1 MVNASLGASYDND
14 PIPLDGV
21 DVWNTISEGK
31 PSPRQE
37 ILLNIDEPTPGTSS
51 IDYQGTAIR
60 VGDMKLLMNVKH
72 SLWYKPPE
80 LEGTHETDLEANST
94 DQLVSVVYVFA
105 FQVTSK
111 FIQSIIS
118 SHHLYQ
124 TSMEFGFECGRVN
137 YSHQPSP
144 LASNPRTSPLRL
156 ALGRGHRCTPSNK
169 EPHGKCT
176 L

>member
-118 SHHLYQ
+118 SDHLYQ
-124 TSMEFGFECGRVN
+124 TSMEFGFECGRVPSRQTLGPVRFDSRSVV
-137 YSHQPSP
+137 YTGAHPAIRSHMV
-144 LASNPRTSPLRL
+144 NVR
-156 ALGRGHRCTPSNK
+156 
-169 EPHGKCT
+169 
-176 L
+176 